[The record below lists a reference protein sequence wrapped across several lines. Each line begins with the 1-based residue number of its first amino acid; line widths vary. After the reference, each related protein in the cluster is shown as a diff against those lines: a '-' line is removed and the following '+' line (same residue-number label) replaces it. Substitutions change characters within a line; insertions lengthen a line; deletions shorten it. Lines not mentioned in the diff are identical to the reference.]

1 MRAHTIR
8 ALCAVA
14 AGAAILPLG
23 LASTAGAAA
32 SPACRTHPVIA
43 YVVNQMSGTV
53 TPIRTATNTAGKAI
67 NVGKYPY
74 AIAITPNGKT
84 AYVANTSLS
93 TVTPIRTA
101 TGTVG
106 KPIKVGQ
113 DPEVIAI
120 TPNGRT
126 AYIVSPGP
134 GTVTPIFTATNTAG
148 KPIKVGSFPWDIAI
162 TPEREDRLRGQQRLG
177 HGDTDLHRHQHG
189 RQADQDR
196 PHR

>member
-84 AYVANTSLS
+84 AYVVNTFLS
-93 TVTPIRTA
+93 TVTPIFTA

-106 KPIKVGQ
+106 KPI
-113 DPEVIAI
+113 
-120 TPNGRT
+120 
-126 AYIVSPGP
+126 
-134 GTVTPIFTATNTAG
+134 
-148 KPIKVGSFPWDIAI
+148 
-162 TPEREDRLRGQQRLG
+162 
-177 HGDTDLHRHQHG
+177 
-189 RQADQDR
+189 
-196 PHR
+196 